1 MDKENRSGD
10 HLKYQPLGDQDGI
23 SSKLPDIPRALQ
35 LVRTILVKEYHMR
48 NEKLLIIY
56 FFFATL
62 QTNAKESSATRGLG
76 QSASKSEMGKSQL
89 QNDSS
94 LQKNIQETKTITGSC
109 IEAQRIGAT
118 PKKQL
123 EGVKEPN
130 MISLLH
136 TNASS
141 NVDDRQRQ
149 ETIDNEKSDV
159 QKEKEDAKVK
169 VIRNIEKVQFGR
181 YEIETTS
188 SSPYPVIND
197 KATTIYVCE
206 FCLKYMCLRKSY
218 SDHLYDCKKRCPPG
232 SLVYRMDNICIYEV
246 DGHKEQLYC
255 QCLCLMSKLFLENK
269 KILYSSS
276 SFLFYILCLKDK
288 DGEHFAGYFARE
300 KTMLNINLNCILVL
314 PPYMRKGYG
323 KLLIDL
329 SYEISRR
336 KACIGGPK
344 EPLSKVA
351 RLCYLSYWG
360 HILLNLLRH
369 HSSPDVVTV
378 EELSKATGFR
388 EEDIISTL
396 EFMGLTKSYKDGH
409 LTFYTTSSIIEDR
422 RGLAQFK
429 KPRLTIHRNRLS
441 WKTPTGRK

>member
-10 HLKYQPLGDQDGI
+10 HLKYQPLGDQDGL
-23 SSKLPDIPRALQ
+23 SSKLPDILRAPQ
-35 LVRTILVKEYHMR
+35 L
-48 NEKLLIIY
+48 
-56 FFFATL
+56 
-62 QTNAKESSATRGLG
+62 TNAKESSATRGLG

-188 SSPYPVIND
+188 SSP
-197 KATTIYVCE
+197 
-206 FCLKYMCLRKSY
+206 L
-218 SDHLYDCKKRCPPG
+218 
-232 SLVYRMDNICIYEV
+232 
-246 DGHKEQLYC
+246 
-255 QCLCLMSKLFLENK
+255 
-269 KILYSSS
+269 
-276 SFLFYILCLKDK
+276 
-288 DGEHFAGYFARE
+288 
-300 KTMLNINLNCILVL
+300 
-314 PPYMRKGYG
+314 
-323 KLLIDL
+323 
-329 SYEISRR
+329 
-336 KACIGGPK
+336 
-344 EPLSKVA
+344 
-351 RLCYLSYWG
+351 
-360 HILLNLLRH
+360 
-369 HSSPDVVTV
+369 
-378 EELSKATGFR
+378 
-388 EEDIISTL
+388 
-396 EFMGLTKSYKDGH
+396 
-409 LTFYTTSSIIEDR
+409 
-422 RGLAQFK
+422 
-429 KPRLTIHRNRLS
+429 
-441 WKTPTGRK
+441 